1 MPQAAENADQPTP
14 GGSTGSTKGDERPSP
29 LQIRILGIGLA
40 SLAVALAF
48 LLVCIWP
55 TFGNT
60 TPGDAPVFITFFKT
74 LKPGL
79 ETTAD
84 VQLLMLVMVAGA
96 LGSFLHTATSFT
108 DFVGNDKLTRS
119 WLWWYLMKPFIGMGL
134 AVIFYLVIRGGFLS
148 GGTEAGKVNIYGIA
162 ALAGLTGMFSKQAT
176 DKLGEVFTTLFQT
189 KPGEGDDARKGSLS
203 NDVPVLT
210 DMVPTRLETK
220 TDKLSVEL
228 KGSLFAHTAVVRVN
242 GTARETVFNSSS
254 SLGAKL
260 VPDDVAVDGM
270 LSIVVFNPAPGGGAS
285 APLKMTVAALTD
297 APAAPASAPLVAFAA
312 DQAAAATDAHADVD
326 GCGAEPPTL
335 TGDEDL
341 PAADG
346 GVAS

>member
-1 MPQAAENADQPTP
+1 MANNDDG
-14 GGSTGSTKGDERPSP
+14 GGSDGNVRREEQASP
-29 LQIRILGIGLA
+29 LQVRALGIGLML
-40 SLAVALAF
+40 LAIALAYLF
-48 LLVCIWP
+48 ACVWP
-55 TFGNT
+55 STFGPNT
-60 TPGDAPVFITFFKT
+60 AGGSGVTIAFIGTTSGFA
-74 LKPGL
+74 
-79 ETTAD
+79 TTAD

-96 LGSFLHTATSFT
+96 LGSFLHTATSFA
-108 DFVGNDKLTRS
+108 DFVGNEKLARS
-119 WLWWYLMKPFIGMGL
+119 WLWWYLLKPFVGMGL
-134 AVIFYLVIRGGFLS
+134 AVIFYLVVRGGLLS